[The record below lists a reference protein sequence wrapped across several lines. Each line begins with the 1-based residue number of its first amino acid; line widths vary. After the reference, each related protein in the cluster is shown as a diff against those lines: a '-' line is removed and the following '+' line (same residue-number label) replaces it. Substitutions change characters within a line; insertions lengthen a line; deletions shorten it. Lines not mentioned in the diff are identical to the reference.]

1 MTIETGVPSSLQR
14 PQTFHRFTYLRGGA
28 GLEPLAQKVALI
40 GAMKAPGGVVTG
52 AADTMYD
59 IFTAE
64 QADKLFG
71 AGSEAALMVRLAYQV
86 HRLAGRGPRIVAI
99 GVLEPAGGTKAT
111 YTATVTGPATESG
124 NVMFRVCG
132 RRFKVGVSVGDTATT
147 VAAAIVAMI
156 ARFVNE
162 LPVTAANVAG
172 VVTFTYNHKTVNGN
186 DVVIT
191 VESAPAGIAIVVANG
206 VAGAGALD
214 FADALTEL
222 EGVEVDGIAISN
234 HTQTDVEDLLEHV
247 VTMWGIAEK
256 RWRWGFVGETDTLG
270 TATALAAAADD
281 RAMIIGSVEGSPSLP
296 CEVATALAVGM
307 GSRERANALFNRMPV
322 PIYPPARGY
331 NGAEVEAGIAAGL
344 TVLTPI
350 ERGRIVVG
358 NQCKV
363 ERMVTTKTTEGG
375 QPFTVCRDLA
385 VPRTGAYLARQLD
398 IKYEERFGANALPD
412 GIVVDGTVEDR
423 IGDIV
428 AAVWDAADR
437 ARLITNVSA
446 DLGELEIEEDE
457 EVSGRYNVHTAQTV
471 VIGPHQVAYDHHV
484 KIGGGAE

>member
-1 MTIETGVPSSLQR
+1 MTIETGVPSSLAR

-28 GLEPLAQKVALI
+28 GLEPLAQKIALV
-40 GAMKAPGGVVTG
+40 GAMG
-52 AADTMYD
+52 ALANVDGEDGTLYD
-59 IFTAE
+59 IFSAE

-71 AGSEAALMVRLAYQV
+71 VGSELALMVRTAYKM

-99 GVLEPAGGTKAT
+99 GALEPAGGAKAT

-124 NVMFRVCG
+124 NVLLKVCG
-132 RRFKVGVSVGDTATT
+132 RRFKIGVSDEDDATD
-147 VAAAIVAMI
+147 VATAIVAMMD
-156 ARFVNE
+156 RFVNE
-162 LPVTAANVAG
+162 LPVTADNVAG
-172 VVTFTYNHKTVNGN
+172 VVTFTYNHKGENGG
-186 DVVIT
+186 DVVIE
-191 VESAPAGIAIVVANG
+191 VESAPAGIAIVVADG

-214 FADALTEL
+214 FSDAYSEL
-222 EGVEVDGIAISN
+222 EGVEIDGIAISN
-234 HTQTDVEDLLEHV
+234 HQSDDVEDLLEHV
-247 VTMWGIAEK
+247 QVMWGIAEK
-256 RWRWGFVGETDTLG
+256 RWRWGFIGETGTLG
-270 TATALAAAADD
+270 TASALAAAAND
-281 RAMIIGSVEGSPSLP
+281 RGMIIGSCEGSPSMP
-296 CEVATALAVGM
+296 FDIATALAVGM
-307 GSRERANALFNRMPV
+307 GSRERCNALFNRMPV

-350 ERGRIVVG
+350 ERGRVVVG

-363 ERMVTTKTTEGG
+363 ERMVTTKTTENA

-385 VPRTGAYLARQLD
+385 VPRTGAFMARQLD

-412 GIVVDGTVEDR
+412 GIVVDGTVEER

-428 AAVWDAADR
+428 AALWDVAER
-437 ARLITNVSA
+437 NRILTNVPA

-457 EVSGRYNVHTAQTV
+457 EVSGRFNVHTAQTV